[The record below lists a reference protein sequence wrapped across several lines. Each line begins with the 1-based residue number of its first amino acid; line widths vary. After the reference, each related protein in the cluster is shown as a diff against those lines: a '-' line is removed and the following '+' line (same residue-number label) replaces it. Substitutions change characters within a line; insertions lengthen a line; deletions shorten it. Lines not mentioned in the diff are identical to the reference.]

1 MNTIQGD
8 ALTREQVLALVACM
22 LSTAHVDGLR
32 PEETALIQR
41 FYDESAGAGFPA
53 FADVEGSGAD
63 APALLGGLRGDTGF
77 VEQLVLMCLM
87 AGYADGHLTDA
98 ERSHVVEIAK
108 QVGVSDAR
116 FAELLLQV
124 KDSLIGSLAHLPV
137 PESVAALART
147 L

>member
-1 MNTIQGD
+1 MNTTQRD
-8 ALTREQVLALVACM
+8 TLTKEQVLALVACM

-32 PEETALIQR
+32 PEETALIRR
-41 FYDESAGAGFPA
+41 FYDESAGDGYPP
-53 FADVEGSGAD
+53 FADIEGSGAD
-63 APALLGGLRGDTGF
+63 APALLGGLRGETGF

-87 AGYADGHLTDA
+87 ASYADGHLSDA
-98 ERSHVVEIAK
+98 ERSHVTEIAK

-116 FAELLLQV
+116 FGELLVQV
-124 KDSLIGSLAHLPV
+124 KDSLIGSLAHLPD